1 MSDLAQS
8 SHSNLKKILRT
19 ALVGVKP
26 ADQVLLKG
34 YLRVLLRLEVDL
46 EWVSASHPQVDL
58 FMINHEFRHA
68 ESIVKLLAG
77 QRQKPVLYISRT
89 DSHDG
94 WVADDILILPLKK
107 LDALNDWLI
116 QSVIVLKQNAGA
128 VTTILQHNQ
137 IIAAQPIPKQ
147 PPIPEQPQPTK
158 STLSATLNATLPADV
173 NTPTPAQL
181 SHAPFTHAP
190 LTNAPP
196 NNTPLTASVHTQD
209 YQNIIS
215 LIQQL
220 QQRPTGFYQIVTHSN
235 AHPQTLAIIAPQK
248 GQVWLP
254 EQNNERRSLALS
266 LDWQLQPYQGVAP
279 LDSEADDLTQWLWQ
293 QAWCQALLLLPLVS
307 DNLTYQLR
315 YWIKPSL
322 MSHHKTPD
330 YQELTKKERQ
340 ALLSVMTALEFA
352 PCDVNQLARL
362 ADISIKSTKKIIG
375 SLLFSGS
382 LQDASYTQLDI
393 RIKRVSS
400 TMHAQA
406 TEVAAVEPQLAVST
420 SATTAMAEMEASA
433 ENALDANTE
442 AQNPMAALLARRARG
457 ETNPM
462 STSERFTSELST
474 SELST
479 SELSSQT
486 DSQTNN
492 QTDSQ
497 INNRINNQT
506 IDAQQEKRG
515 FLSRLRQ
522 TLGL

>member
-1 MSDLAQS
+1 MSDLMQNS
-8 SHSNLKKILRT
+8 QSNLKKILRT

-46 EWVSASHPQVDL
+46 EWVSASHAQVDL

-89 DSHDG
+89 DSDDG

-137 IIAAQPIPKQ
+137 IIAAQSTPKQ
-147 PPIPEQPQPTK
+147 PPIPKQPQSTK
-158 STLSATLNATLPADV
+158 STLSATLNAIVTDDV

-181 SHAPFTHAP
+181 SRAP
-190 LTNAPP
+190 LTAN
-196 NNTPLTASVHTQD
+196 VYTQD
-209 YQNIIS
+209 YQNLITI
-215 LIQQL
+215 IQQL
-220 QQRPTGFYQIVTHSN
+220 QQRPTGFYQIVMHSN
-235 AHPQTLAIIAPQK
+235 PHPQTLAIIEPQK
-248 GQVWLP
+248 GQVWLL
-254 EQNNERRSLALS
+254 EQNNESVSSALS
-266 LDWQLQPYQGVAP
+266 LDWQLQPYQGLAP
-279 LDSEADDLTQWLWQ
+279 RDSEADDLTQWLWQ
-293 QAWCQALLLLPLVS
+293 QAWCQAKLLLPLVS

-322 MSHHKTPD
+322 IIYHKTPD
-330 YQELTKKERQ
+330 HPDLTKKERQ

-352 PCDVNQLARL
+352 PCDVNQLASL
-362 ADISIKSTKKIIG
+362 ADISIQSTKKIIG

-400 TMHAQA
+400 TMQAHAAEISAVEQLLEVSTRTA
-406 TEVAAVEPQLAVST
+406 TE
-420 SATTAMAEMEASA
+420 MAEVASVAASA
-433 ENALDANTE
+433 ENTLDTNKE
-442 AQNPMAALLARRARG
+442 AQTLMAALLARRAHG
-457 ETNPM
+457 ETTA
-462 STSERFTSELST
+462 STVSSSVMRSSHMFTSELST
-474 SELST
+474 FELSN
-479 SELSSQT
+479 QT
-486 DSQTNN
+486 DN

-497 INNRINNQT
+497 S

>member
-1 MSDLAQS
+1 MSDLMQS

-19 ALVGVKP
+19 ALVGMKP

-58 FMINHEFRHA
+58 FMINNEFRHA

-89 DSHDG
+89 DSHNG
-94 WVADDILILPLKK
+94 WIADDRLILPLKK
-107 LDALNDWLI
+107 LDTFNDWLI
-116 QSVIVLKQNAGA
+116 QSVIVLKQNAGV

-137 IIAAQPIPKQ
+137 TIAAQPM
-147 PPIPEQPQPTK
+147 
-158 STLSATLNATLPADV
+158 PADV
-173 NTPTPAQL
+173 NTQMPAPL
-181 SHAPFTHAP
+181 NNAP
-190 LTNAPP
+190 LTNASLNNAPP
-196 NNTPLTASVHTQD
+196 TASVHTQD
-209 YQNIIS
+209 YQNIITI
-215 LIQQL
+215 IQQL
-220 QQRPTGFYQIVTHSN
+220 QRRPTGLYQIVMHSN
-235 AHPQTLAIIAPQK
+235 NHTQTLAIIQPQK

-254 EQNNERRSLALS
+254 EKNNESRSSAFS
-266 LDWQLQPYQGVAP
+266 LDWQLQPYQGLAP
-279 LDSEADDLTQWLWQ
+279 LDSEADDLRQWLWQ

-315 YWIKPSL
+315 YSIKPNF
-322 MSHHKTPD
+322 MIPHKTTDHPD
-330 YQELTKKERQ
+330 LIKKERQ

-352 PCDVNQLARL
+352 PCDVNQLATL

-375 SLLFSGS
+375 CLLFSGS
-382 LQDASYTQLDI
+382 LQEDSYKQLDI
-393 RIKRVSS
+393 RIKRLSS
-400 TMHAQA
+400 TLQA
-406 TEVAAVEPQLAVST
+406 HAVEVSAVKPLLSVST
-420 SATTAMAEMEASA
+420 SATKAAMAEVADRA
-433 ENALDANTE
+433 GTTLDSNKEEQT
-442 AQNPMAALLARRARG
+442 PMAALLVRHAHGKTPASTVSNSAISSSR
-457 ETNPM
+457 M
-462 STSERFTSELST
+462 STSERAISERST

-479 SELSSQT
+479 SQLANRT
-486 DSQTNN
+486 ANN

-497 INNRINNQT
+497 SNAQT

>member
-1 MSDLAQS
+1 MSDLMQS
-8 SHSNLKKILRT
+8 SQSNLKKILRT

-58 FMINHEFRHA
+58 FMINNEFRHA

-89 DSHDG
+89 DSHNG

-137 IIAAQPIPKQ
+137 IIAAQPTPKQ
-147 PPIPEQPQPTK
+147 PPILKQPQPTK
-158 STLSATLNATLPADV
+158 STLTAIVTDDV
-173 NTPTPAQL
+173 NTPTSAQL
-181 SHAPFTHAP
+181 SHAP
-190 LTNAPP
+190 LTNAP
-196 NNTPLTASVHTQD
+196 LTANVYTQD
-209 YQNIIS
+209 YQNLITI
-215 LIQQL
+215 IQQL

-254 EQNNERRSLALS
+254 EQNNESVSSALS
-266 LDWQLQPYQGVAP
+266 LDWQLQPYQGLAP
-279 LDSEADDLTQWLWQ
+279 RDSEAYDLTQWLWQ
-293 QAWCQALLLLPLVS
+293 QAWCQAKLLLPLVS

-322 MSHHKTPD
+322 IIYHKTPD
-330 YQELTKKERQ
+330 HPDLTKKERQ

-352 PCDVNQLARL
+352 PCDVNQLASL
-362 ADISIKSTKKIIG
+362 ADISIQSTKKIIG

-400 TMHAQA
+400 TMQAHAA
-406 TEVAAVEPQLAVST
+406 EISAVEPLLSVST
-420 SATTAMAEMEASA
+420 STTTEMAEVASVAASA
-433 ENALDANTE
+433 EHAFDTNKE
-442 AQNPMAALLARRARG
+442 AQTPMAALLARRARG
-457 ETNPM
+457 ETTASTVPSSAM
-462 STSERFTSELST
+462 RSSRLSTSEQSSSELST
-474 SELST
+474 SQISN
-479 SELSSQT
+479 QT
-486 DSQTNN
+486 ANN
-492 QTDSQ
+492 QP
-497 INNRINNQT
+497 
-506 IDAQQEKRG
+506 IDTQQEKRG